1 MCCPI
6 IRVPI
11 IDHCAV
17 DACKSTPRSG
27 PSSRTSTQ
35 PAHNPNPHQPSPP
48 HPAPPKIKI
57 LLLTRVSPSHHA
69 SPSSPP
75 LTPPPFTLP
84 LFPYPIFLSF
94 PLILSTLP
102 SSYPSSLSKSLPPPP
117 QHKLPYVYTSSPSL
131 PPSLPPPIDRDREN
145 ASKTGSS
152 GADRNGRYHG
162 MASSRHRLGSAG
174 LGWVEY
180 ITVVVAEGREGKPLR
195 HA

>member
-117 QHKLPYVYTSSPSL
+117 NTNFLTYTHPVPPSL
-131 PPSLPPPIDRDREN
+131 PPSLPRSIEIGKTLQRQARPERTGTVDIM
-145 ASKTGSS
+145 AWHLLVTGSARP
-152 GADRNGRYHG
+152 GW
-162 MASSRHRLGSAG
+162 AG
-174 LGWVEY
+174 LN
-180 ITVVVAEGREGKPLR
+180 ISQ
-195 HA
+195 